1 MACLDG
7 YRLCERLQRP
17 LAGRVCAT
25 QRHHDPAGNARDEQ
39 QSPAAVGAHARQ
51 DRLGDPQCAHRVE
64 LEQPAYL
71 GQRNAFR
78 GCAQRLSGVADQ
90 RVKLPGGGER
100 RVYRLLVGDIE
111 GEPGR
116 GRQVFQGGAA
126 AGGRDDLVAAR
137 REFADGRP
145 ADALGRAGDEDT
157 RHNHSR

>member
-1 MACLDG
+1 MARLDG
-7 YRLCERLQRP
+7 
-17 LAGRVCAT
+17 
-25 QRHHDPAGNARDEQ
+25 
-39 QSPAAVGAHARQ
+39 SP
-51 DRLGDPQCAHRVE
+51 HRVE

-100 RVYRLLVGDIE
+100 RVYRRLVGDIE

-116 GRQVFQGGAA
+116 GRQVVQGGHA
-126 AGGRDDLVAAR
+126 AGGRNDVVAAG

-145 ADALGRAGDEDT
+145 ADALGRAGDEDP
-157 RHNHSR
+157 RHNHPH